1 MMRKLIIPVTA
12 ASLVIAGIT
21 VPAVSASAAPG
32 TSPACTAAIQNRN
45 ELRFRI
51 KAENEEI
58 AQYNQLEAKET
69 ADREELGTLTSL
81 KKTVEEAL
89 TSVVANIAAG
99 KLGALAERAAIG
111 LEAAD
116 ILSLGFYAV
125 EIRSANS
132 SLTDVEDQLN
142 DSFGLTD
149 MANINGLM
157 AELSAANAAVTSA
170 CQGMTTPTATPTTP
184 AATPTAT
191 PSGTSSGSTQQYYQN
206 GASFVL
212 LDDGIILT
220 GGGSVQADCA
230 ETAADPGADNTGN
243 SGAGR
248 AGNFPQD
255 TGPTVADQTA
265 WISGCVAQENA
276 YPVSVLSS
284 VTPAA
289 TTPAATTP
297 AATTPAATTPA
308 ATTPAATTPAATTP
322 AATTGRV

>member
-308 ATTPAATTPAATTP
+308 ATT
-322 AATTGRV
+322 GRV

>member
-308 ATTPAATTPAATTP
+308 ATTPAATTPAATT
-322 AATTGRV
+322 GRV

>member
-308 ATTPAATTPAATTP
+308 ATTPAATT
-322 AATTGRV
+322 GRV

>member
-1 MMRKLIIPVTA
+1 
-12 ASLVIAGIT
+12 
-21 VPAVSASAAPG
+21 
-32 TSPACTAAIQNRN
+32 
-45 ELRFRI
+45 
-51 KAENEEI
+51 
-58 AQYNQLEAKET
+58 
-69 ADREELGTLTSL
+69 
-81 KKTVEEAL
+81 
-89 TSVVANIAAG
+89 
-99 KLGALAERAAIG
+99 

>member
-1 MMRKLIIPVTA
+1 MRKLIIPVTA

-284 VTPAA
+284 VTPVA
-289 TTPAATTP
+289 TPPAATTP
-297 AATTPAATTPA
+297 AATP
-308 ATTPAATTPAATTP
+308 
-322 AATTGRV
+322 GRG

>member
-289 TTPAATTP
+289 TTPAATT
-297 AATTPAATTPA
+297 
-308 ATTPAATTPAATTP
+308 
-322 AATTGRV
+322 GRV